1 MLSDISKKIVG
12 SDAIEDLAKKLNNK
26 IKNYV
31 DEKEFIS
38 IVPIS
43 IDYNTNKGSIDDDV
57 YLETW
62 TKHPR
67 FILFQNKYY
76 MLEQYRTYEEDGGK
90 GLSDYDFV
98 YGDGH
103 ETKLCFKERSDYNF
117 EIKLFEYVDYESH
130 KIAYEHSQE
139 LHAPADAQKNSDITQ
154 EEIEAKLTGRIY
166 SHNHNRMTFDT
177 NAANTQGT
185 VWDSSTLPVDYERGV
200 QYSFS
205 ENQTNKFNGMTH
217 SVVETIKPYGS
228 VGKGTVAHQWIF
240 PYKNEAAHKN
250 KIYTRSILL
259 GESQWGEYAE
269 LYTSLNKPTPE
280 GIGAASAERVAEL
293 EKGER
298 VYFLPVDGFTT
309 TTGSSTKGAYL
320 STMWSVNNV
329 EGITTPYDGMTIAIR
344 IPTVGLST
352 AGVVLSID
360 GGTTYHPIV
369 KNVDTVLSTYYS
381 VGSTIIVTYNSTQ
394 TANAYLTSNTLTTPE
409 GVWQIADYDADTK
422 TRSSNKEGSKM
433 FIIGATSQS
442 SSGQTTYS
450 NKNCYIGTDNCLYSN
465 GEKVASETALNALSE
480 DLVLAT
486 DDDIRALFTA
496 TSETDIED
504 ENPTESNNNI
514 E

>member
-166 SHNHNRMTFDT
+166 THNHSRITFDT
-177 NAANTQGT
+177 NAANSAGT
-185 VWDSSTLPVDYERGV
+185 VLDGSSLPKDFDRGI
-200 QYSFS
+200 QCTFS
-205 ENQTNKFNGMTH
+205 ENQTNKFNNMTH

-240 PYKNEAAHKN
+240 PYKNEDAHRN

-259 GESQWGEYAE
+259 GESQWGECAE

-280 GIGAASAERVAEL
+280 GIGAA
-293 EKGER
+293 
-298 VYFLPVDGFTT
+298 PTT
-309 TTGSSTKGAYL
+309 HDHNNKYYTK
-320 STMWSVNNV
+320 
-329 EGITTPYDGMTIAIR
+329 EEITTMINELNDIPYDTLLAF
-344 IPTVGLST
+344 
-352 AGVVLSID
+352 D
-360 GGTTYHPIV
+360 TTEIV
-369 KNVDTVLSTYYS
+369 
-381 VGSTIIVTYNSTQ
+381 YN
-394 TANAYLTSNTLTTPE
+394 
-409 GVWQIADYDADTK
+409 
-422 TRSSNKEGSKM
+422 R
-433 FIIGATSQS
+433 
-442 SSGQTTYS
+442 
-450 NKNCYIGTDNCLYSN
+450 
-465 GEKVASETALNALSE
+465 
-480 DLVLAT
+480 
-486 DDDIRALFTA
+486 
-496 TSETDIED
+496 
-504 ENPTESNNNI
+504 
-514 E
+514 